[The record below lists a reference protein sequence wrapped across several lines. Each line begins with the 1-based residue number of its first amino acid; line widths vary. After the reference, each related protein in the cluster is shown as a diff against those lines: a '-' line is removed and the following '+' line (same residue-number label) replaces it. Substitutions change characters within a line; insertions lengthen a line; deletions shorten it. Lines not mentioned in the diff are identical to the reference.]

1 MNGMFEMII
10 AVFSAALAILCLSMD
25 GIMAI
30 SSMRKKN
37 AYKDLLRRKDMLCSQ
52 MVSMEPEQ
60 EFAALKQRKE
70 NTIFPSVVMKRGG
83 FTGRGS
89 PFLTRYT
96 YRSIE
101 TVEKDIERITS

>member
-1 MNGMFEMII
+1 MIETI
-10 AVFSAALAILCLSMD
+10 FLIFSAVLAILCLSMD

-37 AYKDLLRRKDMLCSQ
+37 AYKDFLQRKVVLRAQ
-52 MVSMEPEQ
+52 MSSMEPAQ
-60 EFAALKQRKE
+60 EFIALKQRKE
-70 NTIFPSVVMKRGG
+70 STAFPSAVMNRGG

-89 PFLTRYT
+89 PFLTRHM

-101 TVEKDIERITS
+101 SIDEDIERIIS